1 MLIADYIKSKL
12 GKFGVT
18 IDDNEL
24 AALFLKNGIG
34 SDETYIVDSVDKIER
49 ALYEYIPELLV
60 VSSITEG
67 GFGISYDKEGI
78 LDYYALLCHN
88 LGLENKL
95 TVQQPKV
102 RNKSYLW

>member
-24 AALFLKNGIG
+24 EALFLKNTIA
-34 SDETYIVDSVDKIER
+34 SDATYIIDSVDKIER

-60 VSSITEG
+60 VASVSEG
-67 GFGISYDKEGI
+67 GYGISYDREGI

-95 TVQQPKV
+95 IVQQPKV